1 MTITTDTTEITEPDS
16 GDATDAA
23 ETYTAAADPVTEQD
37 YPVVEARYMRLD
49 ELIIDDNVR
58 KNFDISQCTDMADS
72 IRHHG
77 IGAPIKAYRFPDN
90 TIHAFDGQLRILIA
104 LEVGRT
110 HGPVWIEPAPDLTAK
125 ERIVARVF
133 EQITLNDHRV
143 ALTDGDRAGGIA
155 EVLDLGVS
163 VTRVSKGIAER
174 DLDKIRQAGRV
185 GRSATARALLDDSQ
199 LNLDQAAI
207 LADFDAVGDQAAVE
221 RLQQAAPSMF
231 LFEAHR
237 ITQER
242 DEDRD
247 RLSASLPYAVAGFA
261 VAIIEPDILGEAAP
275 YLPASELTTGD
286 GQPVTPDVLHASPDG
301 WVVYLVTS
309 PEQVLVDPNTG
320 AIVDPDTIDPN
331 TRSNPE
337 AVPAQGLRHANSVE
351 SRPVWVPR
359 YYLPTPLLDTSGYQL
374 AAPEEPEAVEA
385 TATDSDTADQP
396 APTVPADRTAARSAP
411 ISVARETVDQVSA
424 ADREA
429 EQAAQRAR
437 TEQARA
443 EREAAA
449 RENKR
454 LQARHDKLT
463 KDFTAATSARIDF
476 VRKFLERTTAP
487 ASAQRFLLETSGVHS
502 LELDEYIHLQT
513 ALHWLGITG
522 SRAGLAEAADKARP
536 GRCTV
541 MALALAFTNYEAH
554 IARDAWA
561 HKDPRTS
568 YYLHYL
574 ADLGHRLTPVEQAAA
589 GDVDPASLDP
599 GA

>member
-1 MTITTDTTEITEPDS
+1 MTLTTEPHTGSDDPETGPA
-16 GDATDAA
+16 ATDPEQFPAA
-23 ETYTAAADPVTEQD
+23 EAI
-37 YPVVEARYMRLD
+37 YMDLT
-49 ELIIDDNVR
+49 ELIIDENVR
-58 KNFDISQCTDMADS
+58 TNFDIDKYPELAES
-72 IRHHG
+72 IRVNG
-77 IGAPIKAYRFPDN
+77 IDTPIKAYRYPDGRVR
-90 TIHAFDGQLRILIA
+90 AVDGQLRTLIA
-104 LEVGRT
+104 LDLGRT

-125 ERIVARVF
+125 ERVIARIT
-133 EQITLNDHRV
+133 EQITVNDHRIP
-143 ALTDGDRAGGIA
+143 LTHGDRAAGIA
-155 EVLDLGVS
+155 DMLNLGVS
-163 VTRVSKGIAER
+163 VTKVAKSLAIR
-174 DLDKIRQAGRV
+174 DLDTVRQAGRI
-185 GRSATARALLDDSQ
+185 GRSATARTMLDENQ
-199 LNLDQAAI
+199 LDLEQAAI
-207 LADFDAVGDQAAVE
+207 LADFDAAGDTAAVE
-221 RLQQAAPSMF
+221 QLQHEPRNSF
-231 LFEAHR
+231 LFKAHR